1 MRFQE
6 FVNYKN
12 KLSESTS
19 YSDSIRKSQNTIG
32 EPLNE
37 EMKSEDIVKM
47 VKGFIAYAKLPA
59 LKDKYLELYQKYGE
73 KTGQAAKAKLEAE
86 LDVKKEKLKGN
97 LKGMERDKQTLAT
110 QKIENQIQNEKDK
123 LANIL
128 DKGKEELV
136 IAKRDYEDTKNDA
149 KQYGLLAPLVQ
160 AMDYEIADETAQM
173 GVKMNAELRK
183 LAQQSRDEAL
193 LQSAEDY
200 DKKMAEKRKEIETA
214 MSDLESSGKAKEAE
228 GAIEEVKGSK
238 AFKKVVAA
246 DREVSAAIG
255 NLITKTD
262 EWDEAPEGSSKT
274 SISYA
279 VGAVRAYLSN
289 ARKSAK

>member
-12 KLSESTS
+12 KVSESTS
-19 YSDSIRKSQNTIG
+19 YSDSILESQNTLG

-37 EMKSEDIVKM
+37 EMKAEDIVKM

-73 KTGQAAKAKLEAE
+73 KTGQAAKAKLESD
-86 LDVKKEKLKGN
+86 LDTKKEKLKGN
-97 LKGMERDKQTLAT
+97 LEGVDRDKKTIAI

-123 LANIL
+123 LATIL

-136 IAKRDYEDTKNDA
+136 IAKRDYEDTKKDA
-149 KQYGLLAPLVQ
+149 NLYPLLQSLTQ

-183 LAQQSRDEAL
+183 LAQKSRDEAL
-193 LQSAEDY
+193 LKSTEDY
-200 DKKMAEKRKEIETA
+200 DKKAAEKIKEIETA
-214 MSDLESSGKAKEAE
+214 MSELESSGKAKEAMGAVE
-228 GAIEEVKGSK
+228 GVKDSK

-255 NLITKTD
+255 NLIAKTD
-262 EWDEAPEGSSKT
+262 EWDEAPEDSSK
-274 SISYA
+274 SSVSYA
-279 VGAVRAYLSN
+279 VGAVRAYLAD
-289 ARKSAK
+289 ARQSAK